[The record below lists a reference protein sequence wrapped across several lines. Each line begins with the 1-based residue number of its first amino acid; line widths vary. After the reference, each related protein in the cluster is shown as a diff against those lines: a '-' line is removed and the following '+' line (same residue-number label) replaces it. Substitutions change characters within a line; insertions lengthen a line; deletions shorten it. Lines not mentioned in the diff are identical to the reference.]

1 LNGFLYKEVTI
12 DSKEKDRE
20 IVLQNDDSLKKLPF
34 FRLGFILYDS
44 MKDREKAKKREVCR
58 LLIVKILK

>member
-1 LNGFLYKEVTI
+1 MNGFLYKEVTI

-34 FRLGFILYDS
+34 SRLGFILYSS
-44 MKDREKAKKREVCR
+44 MKDRKKEKERG
-58 LLIVKILK
+58 L